1 MVLES
6 GVIPPNANFEHLN
19 PSIDAKFLRIKVLS
33 IAMFDFLA
41 DRTAQF
47 PTEIT
52 PWPINGLRRASISS
66 FGFGGSNSHAV
77 LDDAYNFLR
86 LRSLTGN
93 HCTAKN
99 PPSMDELVGQ
109 SGSSL
114 ALPLISNSSQQ
125 TANGEH
131 ANSTSKLLVWSAAD
145 EGGIM
150 RLARAYNLHL
160 SHMSSTMS
168 IDQANRYLENLAYT
182 LAARRSLL
190 PWRSFATTASVI
202 RLQDL
207 SIELSK
213 PVKSKETP
221 SLCYVFTGQGAQF
234 AGMSKEL
241 LAFPVFTN
249 SLSRSEM
256 YLRDMQCP
264 WSLLGMFSLV
274 FGSVVQLQAF
284 LLVVWRCWF
293 LLTFQQW
300 DQNCPSADL
309 IYLTF

>member
-19 PSIDAKFLRIKVLS
+19 PSIDANFLRIKVLS
-33 IAMFDFLA
+33 MAMFDFLA
-41 DRTAQF
+41 DRTGQF
-47 PTEIT
+47 PTAIT
-52 PWPINGLRRASISS
+52 PWPTNGLRRASISS

-86 LRSLTGN
+86 LRSLAGN

-99 PPSMDELVGQ
+99 PPSMDELDGQ

-114 ALPLISNSSQQ
+114 ALPSISNSSQQ
-125 TANGEH
+125 TAHGGRG
-131 ANSTSKLLVWSAAD
+131 NSASKLLVWSAAD
-145 EGGIM
+145 EGGLM

-160 SHMSSTMS
+160 SHMSSAMS
-168 IDQANRYLENLAYT
+168 IDQANMYLENLAYT

-202 RLQDL
+202 GLQDL
-207 SIELSK
+207 PIKLSK

-249 SLSRSEM
+249 SLFRSEM

-264 WSLLGMFSLV
+264 WSLLGMFTLV
-274 FGSVVQLQAF
+274 FCLIVQFLAF
-284 LLVVWRCWF
+284 LLVIWRCWF
-293 LLTFQQW
+293 LMTFKQRHQK
-300 DQNCPSADL
+300 
-309 IYLTF
+309 

>member
-19 PSIDAKFLRIKVLS
+19 PSIDAEFLRIKVVS
-33 IAMFDFLA
+33 IAIIDFPA

-47 PTEIT
+47 PTETT

-66 FGFGGSNSHAV
+66 FGFGGSNSHVV

-86 LRSLTGN
+86 LRSLAGN
-93 HCTAKN
+93 HCTTKN
-99 PPSMDELVGQ
+99 PPSMDELAGQ

-114 ALPLISNSSQQ
+114 VLPLISNRSQQ
-125 TANGEH
+125 TADGER
-131 ANSTSKLLVWSAAD
+131 ANSAPRLLVWSAAD
-145 EGGIM
+145 EGGLM

-160 SHMSSTMS
+160 SHMSSAMS
-168 IDQANRYLENLAYT
+168 IDQANMYLENLAYT
-182 LAARRSLL
+182 LADRRSLL
-190 PWRSFATTASVI
+190 PWRSFATTASTI
-202 RLQDL
+202 GLQDL
-207 SIELSK
+207 PTKLSK
-213 PVKSKETP
+213 PVKSKDTP

-249 SLSRSEM
+249 SLFRSEM

-274 FGSVVQLQAF
+274 FRLLVQILAF
-284 LLVVWRCWF
+284 LLIIWRCWF
-293 LLTFQQW
+293 LMTFQQ
-300 DQNCPSADL
+300 
-309 IYLTF
+309 

>member
-6 GVIPPNANFEHLN
+6 GVIPPNANFNHIN
-19 PSIDAKFLRIKVLS
+19 PSIDAEFLRIKVVS
-33 IAMFDFLA
+33 IAMIDFPA
-41 DRTAQF
+41 DRTVQF

-52 PWPINGLRRASISS
+52 PWPVNGLRRASISS

-86 LRSLTGN
+86 LRGLTGN

-99 PPSMDELVGQ
+99 PPLMKELDGQ

-114 ALPLISNSSQQ
+114 ALPFISNRSQQ
-125 TANGEH
+125 TANGER
-131 ANSTSKLLVWSAAD
+131 ANSASKLLVWSAAD
-145 EGGIM
+145 EGGLM
-150 RLARAYNLHL
+150 RLATAFNPHL
-160 SHMSSTMS
+160 SHMGSAMS
-168 IDQANRYLENLAYT
+168 IDEANVYLENLAYT
-182 LAARRSLL
+182 LAARRSLF

-202 RLQDL
+202 GLQDL
-207 SIELSK
+207 PTKLSK
-213 PVKSKETP
+213 PVRSKDSP

-249 SLSRSEM
+249 SLLRSEM

-264 WSLLGMFSLV
+264 WSLLGMFSFLFRLLV
-274 FGSVVQLQAF
+274 QFLAF
-284 LLVVWRCWF
+284 LLVIWRCWF
-293 LLTFQQW
+293 LMTFQQW
-300 DQNCPSADL
+300 TSELADH
-309 IYLTF
+309 